1 MLQSDHLRH
10 KNFRPQPRAAA
21 LHKNSFA
28 FKLYCSVFVTLAS
41 IMTGAQTTKVPHSY
55 SSSTQKFTVAVAK
68 DVVLHDAAR
77 KKDLHLSVAYPDSPG
92 KFPVIVFSHGAGGS
106 QDGYQ
111 YLTRYW
117 AGYGYIVIQPSHA
130 DSIALHHAAGD
141 KDYGLGQAAAAAVN
155 HPDEQ
160 QNRPRDISF
169 ILDSLPE
176 LEKKIPALHDKL
188 DAKHIGVG
196 GHSFGAFTSQA
207 LAGATLKTSANTPPM
222 DLSDKRVIAVLAISG
237 QGSGAMSLTEDSW
250 KNLRL
255 PMMFMTG
262 SEDFSLGGHGP
273 EWREEPFLKSP
284 AGDKYLVFINGAAHM
299 TFSGTGAREDLQ
311 QGASAI
317 AMDQERTAM
326 LRDVQVSTLA
336 FWDAYLKN
344 DKSALSYLASDEL
357 QQMDGRIKFSR
368 R

>member
-1 MLQSDHLRH
+1 ML
-10 KNFRPQPRAAA
+10 K
-21 LHKNSFA
+21 
-28 FKLYCSVFVTLAS
+28 S
-41 IMTGAQTTKVPHSY
+41 IYLTVILLFMSIIATAQTATAPHSY
-55 SSSTQKFTVAVAK
+55 SSSTQKLTVAAAR
-68 DVVLHDAAR
+68 DIVLHDAAR
-77 KKDLHLSVAYPDSPG
+77 KKDLHLNVVYPDSPG
-92 KFPVIVFSHGAGGS
+92 RFPVIVFSHGAGGS

-117 AGYGYIVIQPSHA
+117 ASCGYVVIQPSHA
-130 DSIALHHAAGD
+130 DSIALHHASGD
-141 KDYGLGQAAAAAVN
+141 KDYGLAQAAEAAVN

-176 LEKKIPALHDKL
+176 LEKQIPGLHDKM

-196 GHSFGAFTSQA
+196 GHSFGAFTSQVI
-207 LAGATLKTSANTPPM
+207 AGATLRTSPNVPPM
-222 DLSDKRVIAVLAISG
+222 DLSDKRVSAVLAISG

-250 KNLRL
+250 KNLHL

-299 TFSGTGAREDLQ
+299 TFSGIGAREDLR
-311 QGASAI
+311 QGVSAI
-317 AMDQERTAM
+317 AMDEARTAM
-326 LRDVQVSTLA
+326 LRDVQISTLA

-344 DKSALSYLASDEL
+344 DKSALKYLASDEL
-357 QQMDGRIKFSR
+357 QQMDSRIKFSR

>member
-1 MLQSDHLRH
+1 MLKTAYLHVIVLAFGS
-10 KNFRPQPRAAA
+10 FMAAA
-21 LHKNSFA
+21 QA
-28 FKLYCSVFVTLAS
+28 ART
-41 IMTGAQTTKVPHSY
+41 PHTY
-55 SSSTQKFTVAVAK
+55 SSSTRKFTVTVAK
-68 DVVLHDAAR
+68 DIVLHDAAR
-77 KKDLHLSVAYPDSPG
+77 KKDLHVNVVYPDSPG

-117 AGYGYIVIQPSHA
+117 ASYGYVVIQPSHA
-130 DSIALHHAAGD
+130 DSIALHHASGD
-141 KDYGLGQAAAAAVN
+141 KDYGLAQAAEAAVN

-176 LEKKIPALHDKL
+176 LERKIPALHDKF

-196 GHSFGAFTSQA
+196 GHSFGAFTSQVI
-207 LAGATLKTSANTPPM
+207 AGATLKTSSNAPSM
-222 DLSDKRVIAVLAISG
+222 DLSDKRVTAALAISG
-237 QGSGAMSLTEDSW
+237 QGSGAMGLTEDSW
-250 KNLRL
+250 KNLHL

-262 SEDFSLGGHGP
+262 SNDFSLGGHGP
-273 EWREEPFLKSP
+273 DWREEPFLKSP

-299 TFSGTGAREDLQ
+299 TFSGIVAREDLQ
-311 QGASAI
+311 QGVGAI
-317 AMDQERTAM
+317 AMNQERIAM

-344 DKSALSYLASDEL
+344 DKSAMKYLASDEL
-357 QQMDGRIKFSR
+357 QQMDSRIQFSR